1 MSLEHELSA
10 IVQGSGLFCPRIKLA
25 ADFVLAG
32 VPECSAGIDLHEG
45 VETEIFEG
53 GEIFFARVSNFQSA
67 AAGLLGEAHG
77 EAREHAHEGGIHA

>member
-10 IVQGSGLFCPRIKLA
+10 IVQGSGLFCPRIELA
-25 ADFVLAG
+25 ADFFLAG
-32 VPECSAGIDLHEG
+32 VPECAAGIDLHEG

-53 GEIFFARVSNFQSA
+53 GEVFFAGIGNFQTA